1 MSNIN
6 ENDNLSL
13 SSSSDKKTYDVTYSF
28 LCQGTSSIEVTDS
41 KLFDKNDPSYLGD
54 DSLQEHLSN
63 AITHKDLHTLIKDIN
78 VIAGSTLEVHDIEVK
93 LENFEEVA

>member
-13 SSSSDKKTYDVTYSF
+13 SSLSDKKTYDVTYSF

-54 DSLQEHLSN
+54 DKLQDHLSN
-63 AITHKDLHTLIKDIN
+63 LNGQGKKLFLCIVAGLALPLQSSDLSIHKAL
-78 VIAGSTLEVHDIEVK
+78 
-93 LENFEEVA
+93 